1 MRTRYIVAIPVCLVL
16 TWLITNWLR
25 WPGSVGDVPQTVA
38 DQRAQWAAH
47 QPPQYILTVTHN
59 SGAAPNW
66 FTLSLVKGGK
76 VDNVLC
82 RQYKRDDSIVE
93 CPVSEALYPIT
104 IEQVFAAIETGYRS
118 KIRGIDVQY
127 QAASPAGVAPSH
139 PADCAPQ
146 SPPCASRACRSVWS
160 IHPCGPAAPA
170 PCGCR
175 CRVLQKAQPSTVK
188 QTGHQPL
195 YLVQA

>member
-1 MRTRYIVAIPVCLVL
+1 MRTRHIVAIPVCLVL

-25 WPGSVGDVPQTVA
+25 WPGSVGDVPQTIA

-66 FTLSLVKGGK
+66 FTLSLVKAGK

-118 KIRGIDVQY
+118 KIRDIDVQY
-127 QAASPAGVAPSH
+127 DAQTGSPTVVHFDPATEKTGDEWGYDIELSPA
-139 PADCAPQ
+139 
-146 SPPCASRACRSVWS
+146 
-160 IHPCGPAAPA
+160 
-170 PCGCR
+170 
-175 CRVLQKAQPSTVK
+175 QPGS
-188 QTGHQPL
+188 
-195 YLVQA
+195 